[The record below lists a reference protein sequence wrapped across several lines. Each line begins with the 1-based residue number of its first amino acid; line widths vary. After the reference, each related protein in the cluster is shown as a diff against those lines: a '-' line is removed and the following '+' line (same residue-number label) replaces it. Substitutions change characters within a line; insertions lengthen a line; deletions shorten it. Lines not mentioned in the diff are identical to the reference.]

1 MSRIAVVGSSI
12 LDVAVVTPRFPRPG
26 ETVRPDA
33 LGLYPGGGSG
43 SYAL

>member
-1 MSRIAVVGSSI
+1 LSRIAVVGSSI

-33 LGLYPGGGSG
+33 LGLYPGCGSG